1 MSEKNPYLET
11 DRRMVG
17 DIYTST
23 EVMDNLTVLCDDF
36 GARFAGTPQE
46 RQAAEFIVE
55 TFRRYGL
62 ENARLEEYPYAGWS
76 RGRATLEVVEPVQ
89 KEIPCISLPYCPAG
103 DITVELISV
112 GCGSPGEYEEL
123 GDKIKRR
130 AVIADSS
137 SPPDLGRWVHRKEK
151 FERCVLGEASAFI
164 FVSQHPGVGPET
176 GSLQNDRPAPI
187 PGISVCLEDG
197 KFLKRLMDRK
207 GTVRLRLRTTDVNE
221 PRVSWNAVADLPGGE
236 TADEMVLL
244 GCHYDG
250 HDISQGAVDPASGMT
265 IVMEVARVLGLYGRG
280 LLKRTVRFVGFGTE
294 EIGLTGAKQYIVAHE
309 EELDRARFMFNLDAA
324 GSGSRKGVVL
334 HNLPELEPFFKQA
347 AGELGDEVPI
357 GQKVHPYS
365 DHFPFLLQGVASA
378 HMGDPEA
385 GPSGRGFGHTAYDTL
400 DKVKLEDLRRG
411 SSVGARLMLRVGAA
425 ADFPGQRRSAEVVRE
440 IAENDPGLEGYRVS
454 LELAK
459 RRGESTDFV
468 YA

>member
-1 MSEKNPYLET
+1 MSEMNPYLEV

-36 GARFAGTPQE
+36 GARFPGTPQE

-55 TFRRYGL
+55 TLRRYGL

-76 RGRATLEVVEPVQ
+76 RGKATLEVVEPIQ

-103 DITVELISV
+103 DITVEMVSV
-112 GCGSPGEYEEL
+112 GCGSPGEFAGL
-123 GDKIKRR
+123 GERIAGR
-130 AVIADSS
+130 AVLADSS

-151 FERCVLGEASAFI
+151 YERSVLGGASAFI
-164 FVSQHPGVGPET
+164 FVSEAPGVGPET

-197 KFLKRLMDRK
+197 MFLKRLMGRK
-207 GTVRLRLRTTDVNE
+207 GMVRLRLQTTDVNE
-221 PRVSWNAVADLPGGE
+221 PRVSWNAVADLPGRE
-236 TADEMVLL
+236 RAEEMVLL

-250 HDISQGAVDPASGMT
+250 HDISQGAVDPASGMA
-265 IVMEVARVLGLYGRG
+265 IVLEAARVLGLYGRG

-294 EIGLTGAKQYIVAHE
+294 EIGLIGARQYIVAHQG
-309 EELDRARFMFNLDAA
+309 ELDRVRFLYNLDAA
-324 GSGSRKGVVL
+324 GGGSRKGVVL
-334 HNLPELEPFFKQA
+334 HSWPELEPFFRQA
-347 AGELGDEVPI
+347 VREIGDEVPI

-365 DHFPFLLQGVASA
+365 DHFPFFLKGVPSA
-378 HMGDPEA
+378 HMGDPESR
-385 GPSGRGFGHTAYDTL
+385 PSGRGFGHTAYDTL
-400 DKVKLEDLRRG
+400 DKVELENLRRG
-411 SSVGARLMLRVGAA
+411 SAVAARLLLRIGAV
-425 ADFPGQRRSAEVVRE
+425 ADFPGERRSAEAVRE
-440 IAENDPGLEGYRVS
+440 IAGSDPGLEGYRVS

-459 RRGESTDFV
+459 RRGEGSDFV